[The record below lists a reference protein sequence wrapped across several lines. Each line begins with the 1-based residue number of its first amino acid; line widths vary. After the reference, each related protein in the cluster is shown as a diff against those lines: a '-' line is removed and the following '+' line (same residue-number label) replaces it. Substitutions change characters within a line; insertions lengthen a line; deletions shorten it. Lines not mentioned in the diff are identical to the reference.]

1 MQHIV
6 KYYLNNICSTPWEAQ
21 MATRLNEPAK
31 ARKSL
36 PLTERD
42 LADLERLRG
51 QTPERDAL
59 AELSGVVVESVTEAA
74 LLHMIFAAGLR
85 AIRERAEER
94 AYASAA
100 ADRLASGEA
109 AEVRRIARRRR
120 PGWAH
125 ED

>member
-1 MQHIV
+1 
-6 KYYLNNICSTPWEAQ
+6 

-51 QTPERDAL
+51 RTPERDAL
-59 AELSGVVVESVTEAA
+59 SDLAGVVVEGVTEAA

-85 AIRERAEER
+85 AIREKAEEL

-100 ADRLASGEA
+100 AEKLTSGEA
-109 AEVRRIARRRR
+109 EEIRRIARRRR
-120 PGWAH
+120 PAWAD

>member
-1 MQHIV
+1 V
-6 KYYLNNICSTPWEAQ
+6 
-21 MATRLNEPAK
+21 ATRLNEPAK

-42 LADLERLRG
+42 LADLQRLRG

-59 AELSGVVVESVTEAA
+59 ADLSGVAVESVTEAA
-74 LLHMIFAAGLR
+74 LLHLIFAAGLQ
-85 AIRERAEER
+85 AIREKAEEH

-109 AEVRRIARRRR
+109 DENRRIARRRR
-120 PGWAH
+120 PAWAD
-125 ED
+125 EA

>member
-1 MQHIV
+1 
-6 KYYLNNICSTPWEAQ
+6 
-21 MATRLNEPAK
+21 MATRFNESAK

-42 LADLERLRG
+42 LVDLERLRG
-51 QTPERDAL
+51 HSPEREAL
-59 AELSGVVVESVTEAA
+59 AELAGVVVVETVTEAA

-85 AIRERAEER
+85 AIHEKAEER

-109 AEVRRIARRRR
+109 DEARRIARRRR
-120 PGWAH
+120 PAWTD
-125 ED
+125 EE

>member
-1 MQHIV
+1 
-6 KYYLNNICSTPWEAQ
+6 
-21 MATRLNEPAK
+21 MATRFGQPAK

-42 LADLERLRG
+42 LADLDRLRG
-51 QTPERDAL
+51 HTPERDAL
-59 AELSGVVVESVTEAA
+59 ADLAGVAVETVTEAA
-74 LLHMIFAAGLR
+74 LLHMIFTAGLR
-85 AIRERAEER
+85 AIREKAEER

-109 AEVRRIARRRR
+109 AESRRIARRRR
-120 PGWAH
+120 PGWAD

>member
-1 MQHIV
+1 
-6 KYYLNNICSTPWEAQ
+6 

-51 QTPERDAL
+51 QTPERAAL
-59 AELSGVVVESVTEAA
+59 ADLAGVVVEGVTEAA

-85 AIRERAEER
+85 AIREKAEES
-94 AYASAA
+94 AYVSAA

-109 AEVRRIARRRR
+109 DEVRRIARRRR
-120 PGWAH
+120 PTWAD

>member
-1 MQHIV
+1 
-6 KYYLNNICSTPWEAQ
+6 
-21 MATRLNEPAK
+21 MATRLNESAK

-42 LADLERLRG
+42 LADLERLREAS
-51 QTPERDAL
+51 PEREAL
-59 AELSGVVVESVTEAA
+59 ADLAGVVHIESLTEAA

-85 AIRERAEER
+85 AIREKAEER

-109 AEVRRIARRRR
+109 DEIRRIARRRR
-120 PGWAH
+120 PAWAD

>member
-1 MQHIV
+1 
-6 KYYLNNICSTPWEAQ
+6 
-21 MATRLNEPAK
+21 MATRLNQPAR

-51 QTPERDAL
+51 HTPERDAL
-59 AELSGVVVESVTEAA
+59 AELAGVVVESVTEAA

-85 AIRERAEER
+85 AIRERTEER

-109 AEVRRIARRRR
+109 DEIRQIARRRG
-120 PGWAH
+120 PAWAD
-125 ED
+125 EG

>member
-1 MQHIV
+1 
-6 KYYLNNICSTPWEAQ
+6 

-51 QTPERDAL
+51 HTPEREAL
-59 AELSGVVVESVTEAA
+59 AELAGVVFVESVTEAA
-74 LLHMIFAAGLR
+74 LLHMIFAAGLQ
-85 AIRERAEER
+85 AIHEKAEER

-100 ADRLASGEA
+100 ADRLASGGADES
-109 AEVRRIARRRR
+109 RRVARRRR
-120 PGWAH
+120 PAWAD

>member
-1 MQHIV
+1 M
-6 KYYLNNICSTPWEAQ
+6 TA
-21 MATRLNEPAK
+21 RLNQPAK

-42 LADLERLRG
+42 LADLERLRA

-59 AELSGVVVESVTEAA
+59 SDLAGVVVVEGVAEAA
-74 LLHMIFAAGLR
+74 LLHMIFTAGLR
-85 AIRERAEER
+85 AIREKAEEL

-109 AEVRRIARRRR
+109 QEIRRIARRRQ
-120 PGWAH
+120 PAWAD